1 VFSET
6 RLPVDGHCC
15 HGQVVSVLTAR
26 KVTLSFGPR
35 TVLQEVDLDVAA
47 GERVGLIAPNGVG
60 KSTLLRVLAGDLTPD
75 EGVVIRHPVSAVVAH
90 LTQETWARP
99 GESLRDHL
107 ARRTGVAEATE
118 RFDRAVADLSEGV
131 DGASDWYS
139 AAFDHWTAVGAGDFE
154 ERADAVCSRL
164 GLAADLL
171 DRRDAHEL
179 SGGQSARL
187 RLASVLLTRAD
198 AVLLDEPTN
207 DLDADGLDLLETHV
221 AGSPAAV
228 VLVSHDREFLA
239 RTTTAIAELDEFTH
253 GVTLFRGGWDAYLDE
268 KAAVER
274 RAREEYESYTAK
286 RDSLTQRSRQTKEW
300 SRAGVRRNAKSDEP
314 DKNIRAARKQG
325 AENLAAKGSIVDR
338 ALERLEEVEEP
349 REAWELRLTL
359 PSAGRGSRI
368 AFTLRSA
375 VVGRGDVTL
384 GPVDLTIGAG
394 ERWRITGPNGSGK
407 STLLGAL
414 LGRIPLRSGERSEGA
429 TVVVGEVDQLREE
442 FATDRSVLEV
452 VVAATGLAPVQARTL
467 LAKFRV
473 GADTVLRP
481 ARSLSPGERTR
492 AGLALLQARGTTCL
506 VLDEPT
512 NHLDLA
518 AIEQLEQALASYDG
532 TLLLVTH
539 DRRLAEAVAVDHTL
553 DVRGLRAFP
562 PAKGA
567 R

>member
-1 VFSET
+1 M
-6 RLPVDGHCC
+6 
-15 HGQVVSVLTAR
+15 SVLTAR
-26 KVTLSFGPR
+26 GVTLSFGPR
-35 TVLQEVDLDVAA
+35 TVLQEVDLDVPA
-47 GERVGLIAPNGVG
+47 GERVGLVAPNGVG
-60 KSTLLRVLAGDLTPD
+60 KSTLLRVLAGELAPD
-75 EGVVIRHPVSAVVAH
+75 EGAVVRRPASATVAH
-90 LTQETWARP
+90 LTQETQPRP
-99 GESLRDHL
+99 GESLRAHL
-107 ARRTGVAEATE
+107 ARRTGVADANARFE
-118 RFDRAVADLSEGV
+118 RAALELSEGAP
-131 DGASDWYS
+131 GAEERYS
-139 AAFDHWTAVGAGDFE
+139 TAFDHWTALGAADFD
-154 ERADAVCSRL
+154 ERADAVCDRL

-198 AVLLDEPTN
+198 VLLLDEPTN

-221 AGSPAAV
+221 VGSPAAV

-239 RTTTAIAELDEFTH
+239 RTTTAIVELDEFTH
-253 GVTLFRGGWDAYLDE
+253 AATLYRGGWDAYLEE
-268 KAAVER
+268 KAAADR
-274 RAREEYESYTAK
+274 RAREEFEAYAAK
-286 RDSLTQRSRQTKEW
+286 RDSLTERARTTREW
-300 SRAGVRRNAKSDEP
+300 SRQGVRNVAKSGENDR
-314 DKNIRAARKQG
+314 NIRHREKQRSQ
-325 AENLAAKGSIVDR
+325 ATAAKASIVDR

-368 AFTLRSA
+368 AFTLRQA
-375 VVGRGDVTL
+375 VVRRGDVVL

-394 ERWRITGPNGSGK
+394 ERWRITGPNGAGK

-414 LGRIPLRSGERSEGA
+414 LGRIPLVSGERSVGSSI
-429 TVVVGEVDQLREE
+429 VVGEVDQLREE
-442 FATDRSVLEV
+442 FATDDTVLDV
-452 VVAATGLAPVQARTL
+452 VVAATGLERVDARTL

-473 GADTVLRP
+473 GADAVLRP
-481 ARSLSPGERTR
+481 ARTLSPGERTR

-518 AIEQLEQALASYDG
+518 AIHQLEQALQEYEG

-539 DRRLAEAVAVDHTL
+539 DRRLAEAISVDREL
-553 DVRGLRAFP
+553 DVRGLVATP

>member
-1 VFSET
+1 M
-6 RLPVDGHCC
+6 
-15 HGQVVSVLTAR
+15 SVLAAR

-35 TVLQEVDLDVAA
+35 TVLLEVDLDVPA
-47 GERVGLIAPNGVG
+47 GERVGLVAPNGVG
-60 KSTLLRVLAGDLTPD
+60 KSTLLRVLAGELVPD
-75 EGVVIRHPVSAVVAH
+75 EGVVARRPASAVVAY
-90 LTQETWARP
+90 LTQETQPLP
-99 GESLRDHL
+99 GESLRAHL
-107 ARRTGVAEATE
+107 ARRTGVAEASALFEEAALALSTGSPGAE
-118 RFDRAVADLSEGV
+118 DR
-131 DGASDWYS
+131 YS
-139 AAFDHWTAVGAGDFE
+139 TAFDHWTAIGAADFD
-154 ERADAVCSRL
+154 ERADAVCDRL

-198 AVLLDEPTN
+198 VLLLDEPTN
-207 DLDADGLDLLETHV
+207 DLDADGLDLLEAHV
-221 AGSPAAV
+221 ASSRAAV

-253 GVTLFRGGWDAYLDE
+253 AVTLFRGGWDAYVEE
-268 KAAVER
+268 KAAAER
-274 RAREEYESYTAK
+274 RAREEFEAYAAK
-286 RDSLTQRSRQTKEW
+286 RDSLTERSRLLREW
-300 SRAGVRRNAKSDEP
+300 SRQGVRNVAKSGET
-314 DKNIRAARKQG
+314 DKNIKHAKRERAQATG
-325 AENLAAKGSIVDR
+325 AKGSIVDR

-359 PSAGRGSRI
+359 PSAGRGSQI
-368 AFTLRSA
+368 AFTLRQA
-375 VVGRGDVTL
+375 VVERGDVVL
-384 GPVDLTIGAG
+384 GPVDLAVGAG

-414 LGRIPLRSGERSEGA
+414 LGRIPLLSGERSQGA
-429 TVVVGEVDQLREE
+429 SVVVGEVDQLREE
-442 FATDRSVLEV
+442 FATDRSVLDV
-452 VVAATGLAPVQARTL
+452 VVAATGLERVDARTL

-481 ARSLSPGERTR
+481 ARTLSPGERTR

-518 AIEQLEQALASYDG
+518 AIHQLEQALDTYEG

-539 DRRLAEAVAVDHTL
+539 DRRLAEAISVDREL
-553 DVRGLRAFP
+553 DVRGLFAGG